1 MFMNHTKLHV
11 PWLSDE
17 FLLGTATK
25 TEDQVKS
32 RLLLDVIIRKSSSVF
47 KLFTSEDETLL
58 VWWNTFLVLD
68 LGLYVFNGIRSLDF
82 KSDGFSGQGLHEDLH
97 TTTKTED
104 EMKGRFLLDVV
115 VRKCTSIFKLF
126 TGENETLLIWWN
138 TFLILNFSLH
148 VFDGIGGFNFK
159 CNRFT
164 GQGLDENLHTAPKS
178 KDEMK
183 CRFLLD
189 VIIGECT
196 AIFELLSGENET
208 LLIWWDTFFILN
220 LGFDV
225 FDGVRGLDFK
235 SDSFS
240 GQCFDEDLHT
250 TTKSKDKMKG

>member
-1 MFMNHTKLHV
+1 MGVPVGPARAHGDIIRKLHV

-32 RLLLDVIIRKSSSVF
+32 RLLLDVIIRKSS
-47 KLFTSEDETLL
+47 
-58 VWWNTFLVLD
+58 
-68 LGLYVFNGIRSLDF
+68 YVFNGIRGFNF
-82 KSDGFSGQGLHEDLH
+82 KSDGLASQCLHKDLH
-97 TTTKTED
+97 TTPKTEN

-138 TFLILNFSLH
+138 TFLVLNFSLH

-164 GQGLDENLHTAPKS
+164 GQGLDEDLHTAPKS

-183 CRFLLD
+183 
-189 VIIGECT
+189 
-196 AIFELLSGENET
+196 
-208 LLIWWDTFFILN
+208 
-220 LGFDV
+220 
-225 FDGVRGLDFK
+225 
-235 SDSFS
+235 
-240 GQCFDEDLHT
+240 
-250 TTKSKDKMKG
+250 